1 MAQTQYSP
9 MHGPQKLVSQEDMWK
24 KLEKHSGARP
34 LVKPPEATQ
43 SPKEKSDPLQ
53 WHPPVRTH
61 EGGAGYMAS
70 QCGRFSISKDG
81 HKTTGFTYTA
91 WKVLPDDPAGRKV
104 MPVNLGCVRNLAD
117 AKTLCCLERD
127 RA

>member
-1 MAQTQYSP
+1 
-9 MHGPQKLVSQEDMWK
+9 MWK
-24 KLEKHSGARP
+24 TLARHGGS
-34 LVKPPEATQ
+34 PPVAHPTTSAPETN
-43 SPKEKSDPLQ
+43 EPLQ

-70 QCGRFSISKDG
+70 LCGQFSISKDG

-91 WKVLPDDPAGRKV
+91 WRVLPHDANGRSV
-104 MPVNLGCVRNLAD
+104 MPVNLGCVRNLPD